1 MSELFGTNTIDIG
14 GTSMLLAVT
23 SGSAVH
29 LAAPTQTPGLGRAA
43 VLEHHLWSAD
53 PDRERLLVNY
63 DRRALAE
70 PRWSAT
76 TLCGREWSMMIGGD
90 GGTVSLF
97 RETAFAPTCRRC
109 MMVVDR
115 QFPKPTADDRLA
127 LVARLAA
134 DKVLESGHVEVHN
147 VPADQLTLLRNG
159 VKKLLRA
166 ATSHSVATHVLQ
178 AGQLTVVCDA
188 IFDEQSNDQ
197 AAEAVESLAAFL
209 SESGL
214 QQSPRESIERD
225 WVVDWQQWDVQ

>member
-1 MSELFGTNTIDIG
+1 MSELFGANTIDIG
-14 GTSMLLAVT
+14 GTSMLLTVT
-23 SGSAVH
+23 SASAVH
-29 LAAPTQTPGLGRAA
+29 LAAPAQTPGSGRAA
-43 VLEHHLWSAD
+43 VLEHYLRSDD
-53 PDRERLLVNY
+53 PDRERLLANY

-70 PRWSAT
+70 PRWSVT

-109 MMVVDR
+109 MAVVDR
-115 QFPKPTADDRLA
+115 QFPKPAADDRLA

-134 DKVLESGHVEVHN
+134 DKVLESGHVEVHH
-147 VPADQLTLLRNG
+147 VPADQQTLLRNG

-178 AGQLTVVCDA
+178 AGQITVVCDA
-188 IFDEQSNDQ
+188 IYDEQSHDR
-197 AAEAVESLAAFL
+197 AAEAIESLATFN

-214 QQSPRESIERD
+214 QQSPHEPTERD
-225 WVVDWQQWDVQ
+225 WVIDWQQ